1 MFSRELPLTES
12 ESRVLLALLRAKE
25 IPIMSLPKAAGL
37 GNGAVYNSIR
47 SLAERGF
54 VSEER
59 EANLPR
65 RRFMR
70 LTEEGRKIAV
80 LLEKVEHELGE
91 KK

>member
-1 MFSRELPLTES
+1 MLSLELPLTES
-12 ESRVLLALLRAKE
+12 ESKVLLALLREKE
-25 IPIMSLPKAAGL
+25 VPIMSLPKAAAL
-37 GNGAVYNSIR
+37 GNSAVYNSVR
-47 SLAERGF
+47 WLTEKGL

-70 LTEEGRKIAV
+70 LTDEGRKIAL
-80 LLEKVEHELGE
+80 LLERVEQELKG

>member
-12 ESRVLLALLRAKE
+12 ESRVLVALLHEKE

-47 SLAERGF
+47 SLTGRGL
-54 VSEER
+54 VSEKR

-65 RRFMR
+65 RRFMK
-70 LTEEGRKIAV
+70 LTEEGRRVAV
-80 LLEKVEHELGE
+80 LLERVEHELGE

>member
-12 ESRVLLALLRAKE
+12 ESRVLVALLREKE

-47 SLAERGF
+47 LLTERGF
-54 VSEER
+54 VSEKR

-65 RRFMR
+65 RRFMK
-70 LTEEGRKIAV
+70 LTEEGRKVAV
-80 LLEKVEHELGE
+80 LLERVEHELGDTD
-91 KK
+91 

>member
-12 ESRVLLALLRAKE
+12 ESRVLMALLRAKE

-37 GNGAVYNSIR
+37 GNGAVYNSVR
-47 SLAERGF
+47 SLTERGF

-65 RRFMR
+65 RRFMK
-70 LTEEGRKIAV
+70 LTEKGRRVAV
-80 LLEKVEHELGE
+80 ILERVEHELGE
-91 KK
+91 TK

>member
-1 MFSRELPLTES
+1 MLYRELPLTES
-12 ESRVLLALLRAKE
+12 ESRVLLALLREKQ

-47 SLAERGF
+47 SLSERGL

-59 EANLPR
+59 EAKLPR

-70 LTEEGRKIAV
+70 LTEPGRKAAV
-80 LLEKVEHELGE
+80 LLERVEHEIGE
-91 KK
+91 TE

>member
-12 ESRVLLALLRAKE
+12 ESRVLMALLRTKE

-37 GNGAVYNSIR
+37 GNGAVYNSVR
-47 SLAERGF
+47 SLTERGL

-65 RRFMR
+65 RRFMK
-70 LTEEGRKIAV
+70 LTEEGRKIAA
-80 LLEKVEHELGE
+80 LLERVEHELGE
-91 KK
+91 TK